1 MCAFVRV
8 CIYVCMCVYMH
19 VNLFAFEFC
28 CKIPKKPAAKS
39 LEEQRAEVDVLVQG
53 LIGPVAASQTGS
65 RAPEKT
71 PTKQDGSTDRGN
83 VVEVTSK

>member
-1 MCAFVRV
+1 MCACV
-8 CIYVCMCVYMH
+8 CVCMH
-19 VNLFAFEFC
+19 VNPFAFEFC
-28 CKIPKKPAAKS
+28 CKIPKKPSAKS

-53 LIGPVAASQTGS
+53 LIGPVAASSQTGS

-71 PTKQDGSTDRGN
+71 PTKQDGSSDQGS